1 MNSDNK
7 KNVDTGPIVRWVAA
21 LDEKDKCLAPLARK
35 SKWVLILAGIFCLF
49 VLFFLLFPMAGMK
62 SEKLDTSFTGIKT
75 KDQKKSTQSAFELPV
90 DSFENQL
97 KIKID
102 EDVLKKE

>member
-1 MNSDNK
+1 MNSVNK
-7 KNVDTGPIVRWVAA
+7 KNKDTGPLIRWLTK

-49 VLFFLLFPMAGMK
+49 ILSFLLFPMAGMNSK
-62 SEKLDTSFTGIKT
+62 KLDTSFTGIKT
-75 KDQKKSTQSAFELPV
+75 TDQGKSTQSAFELPV

-97 KIKID
+97 KIRLD
-102 EDVLKKE
+102 EDILKKE